1 MCKAFFSV
9 LFIDIYR
16 HSIWNLFTYLHI
28 YKEKIMCILCH
39 WNLSYII
46 GLFTQISE
54 AFGKF
59 RSIDSSNS
67 LPTISKSSKLFSCS
81 FSIIFWFCLWSDEIL
96 VWAWSLLLVSELVLV
111 YLVYFFCRSTLI
123 FLVFSWAKISW
134 KILLVF
140 LSWDKFIK
148 K

>member
-1 MCKAFFSV
+1 MILFTIGRRITFLSHERNSALFPLYFFALLLNKSAKLFFSV

-81 FSIIFWFCLWSDEIL
+81 FSF
-96 VWAWSLLLVSELVLV
+96 LL
-111 YLVYFFCRSTLI
+111 
-123 FLVFSWAKISW
+123 
-134 KILLVF
+134 
-140 LSWDKFIK
+140 
-148 K
+148 